1 MSAWSVAFDSD
12 LMRRYEREGPRY
24 TSYPTAAQFTESID
38 ASAYQQEARGSR
50 GAQAG
55 QPLSLYVHIPFC
67 FAPCFYCACNK
78 IVTSRLEVADTYVE
92 TLTRELARRAEC
104 FDRKRIVE
112 QLHLGGGT
120 PTFLP
125 AARLIALMRNIDKHF
140 PLSSA
145 ATRDFSI
152 EIDPRG
158 ASPTLL
164 KLLAALGFNRLSLG
178 VQDFDEAVQRAVNRV
193 QPAEV
198 VEGVYGAAR
207 EAGFGS
213 INFDLIYGLP
223 RQNLESFAA
232 TLARV
237 VAMRPD
243 RIAVYGYAHMPQRFK
258 AQRQIR
264 AEELPNGAERL
275 QLLQRAVET
284 LTGAG
289 YLYIGMD
296 HFALPTDSLARA
308 LETRTLHR
316 TFQGYTTHA
325 ELELINL
332 GVSAIGKVGELYVQ
346 NDKVLD
352 GYERSVAG
360 SGLPTQLGV
369 RMSGDDHIRQQ
380 VIQGLMCHGS
390 VDEAAIESAFG
401 IRFGQYFAP
410 ELERLSLLQADGLLE
425 RGPGSITLTPRGRL
439 LMRNVAMTFDA
450 YAARSTAPQI
460 ASRLI

>member
-1 MSAWSVAFDSD
+1 M
-12 LMRRYEREGPRY
+12 
-24 TSYPTAAQFTESID
+24 
-38 ASAYQQEARGSR
+38 
-50 GAQAG
+50 
-55 QPLSLYVHIPFC
+55 
-67 FAPCFYCACNK
+67 
-78 IVTSRLEVADTYVE
+78 E
-92 TLTRELARRAEC
+92 TLTREMALRAQC
-104 FDRKRIVE
+104 FDRKRVVE
-112 QLHLGGGT
+112 QLHFGGGT

-125 AARLIALMRNIDKHF
+125 AARLIALMQHIDQHF

-145 ATRDFSI
+145 ASRDYSI

-164 KLLAALGFNRLSLG
+164 KLLATLGFNRLSLG
-178 VQDFDEAVQRAVNRV
+178 VQDFDEAVQSAVNRV
-193 QPAEV
+193 QPAEL

-275 QLLQRAVET
+275 RLLQRAVET

-308 LETRTLHR
+308 LETRTCIAR
-316 TFQGYTTHA
+316 FRATRPTRSWSSSTSG
-325 ELELINL
+325 
-332 GVSAIGKVGELYVQ
+332 SAPSARWANCMFKMT
-346 NDKVLD
+346 
-352 GYERSVAG
+352 RCSMAT
-360 SGLPTQLGV
+360 SGLW
-369 RMSGDDHIRQQ
+369 R
-380 VIQGLMCHGS
+380 
-390 VDEAAIESAFG
+390 AAAY
-401 IRFGQYFAP
+401 Q
-410 ELERLSLLQADGLLE
+410 
-425 RGPGSITLTPRGRL
+425 
-439 LMRNVAMTFDA
+439 RNVACA
-450 YAARSTAPQI
+450 
-460 ASRLI
+460 